1 MSRSHRVLYGPLVTG
16 GMPAEGPPNPDSSAS
31 PDDAA
36 GPTDDRP
43 VAVRTTGLT
52 KRYGDDVLAV
62 DDLDLT
68 VYAGEIFGFLG
79 PNGAGKSTTIDV
91 IMDYVRPSAGS
102 ATVLG
107 RDAQAETRAVH
118 ERVGILPDGYGLY
131 ERLTGRKNLEYA
143 VALKGT
149 GDDVDDLIDR
159 VGLDSAAADRAVGG
173 YSKGMTQRLALA
185 IALVGDPDV
194 LILDEPS
201 SGLDPNGVRLVR
213 EIARDHA
220 DRGKTVFFSSH
231 ILSQVEAVCDR
242 VAILDRGRLVAVD
255 TIAGLRDAL
264 DTGSTVTLTVDAVPD
279 RLTLGE
285 VAGVDDV
292 AVDDRTIRVRVAEA
306 AAKVDV
312 IDRVR
317 DDGAAVLDVA
327 IAESSLEDLF
337 SAYTGGSPP
346 DRDGPDAAGAS
357 LADADGGA

>member
-1 MSRSHRVLYGPLVTG
+1 
-16 GMPAEGPPNPDSSAS
+16 MPAETYPSDDPTAS
-31 PDDAA
+31 
-36 GPTDDRP
+36 TDDRP

-68 VYAGEIFGFLG
+68 VYEGEIFGFLG

-91 IMDYVRPSAGS
+91 IMDYVRPSSGS

-143 VALKGT
+143 VALKGAD
-149 GDDVDDLIDR
+149 DDVDDLLDR
-159 VGLDSAAADRAVGG
+159 VGLESAAADRAVGG

-255 TIAGLRDAL
+255 TIDGLREAL

-285 VAGVDDV
+285 LSGVDDV
-292 AVDDRTIRVRVAEA
+292 AVDGRTIRVRVGEA

-312 IDRVR
+312 IDRAR
-317 DDGAAVLDVA
+317 DDGAAILDVA

-346 DRDGPDAAGAS
+346 DRDAPVTRGPE
-357 LADADGGA
+357 ADR

>member
-1 MSRSHRVLYGPLVTG
+1 
-16 GMPAEGPPNPDSSAS
+16 MPADAPPPSD
-31 PDDAA
+31 
-36 GPTDDRP
+36 GTTDDEP
-43 VAVRTTGLT
+43 VAIRTSGLT

-107 RDAQAETRAVH
+107 HDAQAETRAVH

-279 RLTLGE
+279 RLMLGE

>member
-1 MSRSHRVLYGPLVTG
+1 
-16 GMPAEGPPNPDSSAS
+16 MPADAPPSSEEA
-31 PDDAA
+31 
-36 GPTDDRP
+36 TDDRP
-43 VAVRTTGLT
+43 VAVRTSDLT

-62 DDLDLT
+62 DALDLT

-91 IMDYVRPSAGS
+91 IMDYVRPSAGRV
-102 ATVLG
+102 TVLG
-107 RDAQAETRAVH
+107 HDAQAETRAVH

-143 VALKGT
+143 VELEGT
-149 GDDVDDLIDR
+149 GDDVDALLDR
-159 VGLDSAAADRAVGG
+159 VGLESAAADRAVGG

>member
-1 MSRSHRVLYGPLVTG
+1 
-16 GMPAEGPPNPDSSAS
+16 MPAETYPSDDPTAS
-31 PDDAA
+31 
-36 GPTDDRP
+36 TDDRP

-52 KRYGDDVLAV
+52 KRYSDDVLAV

-68 VYAGEIFGFLG
+68 VYEGEIFGFLG

-91 IMDYVRPSAGS
+91 IMDYVRPSSGS

-143 VALKGT
+143 VALKGAD
-149 GDDVDDLIDR
+149 DDVDDLLDR
-159 VGLDSAAADRAVGG
+159 VGLESAAADRAVGG

-255 TIAGLRDAL
+255 TIDGLREAL

-285 VAGVDDV
+285 LSGVDDV
-292 AVDDRTIRVRVAEA
+292 AVDDRTIRVRVGEA

-312 IDRVR
+312 IDRAR
-317 DDGAAVLDVA
+317 EDGAAILDVA

-346 DRDGPDAAGAS
+346 DRSGS
-357 LADADGGA
+357 DADSPEGDR

>member
-1 MSRSHRVLYGPLVTG
+1 M
-16 GMPAEGPPNPDSSAS
+16 S
-31 PDDAA
+31 PDVSPSADA
-36 GPTDDRP
+36 PRSSDDRP
-43 VAVRTTGLT
+43 VAVRTSGLT

-79 PNGAGKSTTIDV
+79 PNGAGMSTTIDV

-102 ATVLG
+102 AAVLG

-143 VALKGT
+143 VALKGAD
-149 GDDVDDLIDR
+149 DDVDALLDR
-159 VGLDSAAADRAVGG
+159 VGLDAAAADRAVGG

-264 DTGSTVTLTVDAVPD
+264 DAGSTVTLTVDAVPD

-285 VAGVDDV
+285 LPGVDDV
-292 AVDDRTIRVRVAEA
+292 AVDGRTIRVRVGEA
-306 AAKVDV
+306 GAKVDV

-317 DDGAAVLDVA
+317 DDGATVLDVA

-346 DRDGPDAAGAS
+346 DRGAS
-357 LADADGGA
+357 DVDPAGRER

>member
-1 MSRSHRVLYGPLVTG
+1 
-16 GMPAEGPPNPDSSAS
+16 MPAETAPSDDATAS
-31 PDDAA
+31 PDDESI
-36 GPTDDRP
+36 
-43 VAVRTTGLT
+43 AVQTTGLT

-62 DDLDLT
+62 ADLDLT

-143 VALKGT
+143 VALKGAD
-149 GDDVDDLIDR
+149 DDVDDLLDR
-159 VGLDSAAADRAVGG
+159 VGLESAAADRAVGG

-255 TIAGLRDAL
+255 TIDGLREAL

-285 VAGVDDV
+285 LSGVDDV
-292 AVDDRTIRVRVAEA
+292 AVDDRTIRVRVGEA

-312 IDRVR
+312 IDRAR
-317 DDGAAVLDVA
+317 EDGAAILDVA

-337 SAYTGGSPP
+337 SAYTGGSAP
-346 DRDGPDAAGAS
+346 DRSGSDADAAEGER
-357 LADADGGA
+357 

>member
-1 MSRSHRVLYGPLVTG
+1 
-16 GMPAEGPPNPDSSAS
+16 MPADAPPSSEEA
-31 PDDAA
+31 
-36 GPTDDRP
+36 TDDRP
-43 VAVRTTGLT
+43 VAVRTSDLT

-62 DDLDLT
+62 DALDLT

-91 IMDYVRPSAGS
+91 IMDYVRPSAGRV
-102 ATVLG
+102 TVLG
-107 RDAQAETRAVH
+107 HDAQAETRAVH

-143 VALKGT
+143 VELKGT
-149 GDDVDDLIDR
+149 GDDVDALLDR
-159 VGLDSAAADRAVGG
+159 VGLESAAADRAVGG

-255 TIAGLRDAL
+255 TIAGLRAAL
-264 DTGSTVTLTVDAVPD
+264 DAGSTVTLTVDAVPD

-292 AVDDRTIRVRVAEA
+292 AVDDRTIRVRVGEA

-317 DDGAAVLDVA
+317 DDGAAVLDVT

-346 DRDGPDAAGAS
+346 NRDGRDAAGPVA
-357 LADADGGA
+357 ADADGGTR

>member
-1 MSRSHRVLYGPLVTG
+1 
-16 GMPAEGPPNPDSSAS
+16 MPAETRPSDDPTAS
-31 PDDAA
+31 P
-36 GPTDDRP
+36 DDRP
-43 VAVRTTGLT
+43 VAVRTSGLT
-52 KRYGDDVLAV
+52 KRYGDDVTAV

-107 RDAQAETRAVH
+107 HDAQAETRAVH

-131 ERLTGRKNLEYA
+131 ERLTGRENLAYA
-143 VALKGT
+143 IALKDAD
-149 GDDVDDLIDR
+149 DDVDDLLDR
-159 VGLDSAAADRAVGG
+159 VGLEAAAADRAVGG
-173 YSKGMTQRLALA
+173 YSKGMTQRLALG
-185 IALVGDPDV
+185 IALVGDPAV

-213 EIARDHA
+213 DIARERA

-255 TIAGLRDAL
+255 TIDGLRDAI
-264 DTGSTVTLTVDAVPD
+264 DAGSTVTLTVDAVPEP
-279 RLTLGE
+279 LTLGD
-285 VAGVDDV
+285 VPGVDDV
-292 AVDDRTIRVRVAEA
+292 AVDDRTIRVRVGEA

-317 DDGAAVLDVA
+317 EDGAAVLDVG

-337 SAYTGGSPP
+337 SAYTGRATPTGADPE
-346 DRDGPDAAGAS
+346 AAVEAER
-357 LADADGGA
+357 

>member
-1 MSRSHRVLYGPLVTG
+1 
-16 GMPAEGPPNPDSSAS
+16 MPAETHPS
-31 PDDAA
+31 DDPTA
-36 GPTDDRP
+36 PTDDRP
-43 VAVRTTGLT
+43 VAVQTTCLT

-131 ERLTGRKNLEYA
+131 ERLSGRENLEYA
-143 VALKGT
+143 VALKDAD
-149 GDDVDDLIDR
+149 DDVDDLLDR
-159 VGLDSAAADRAVGG
+159 VGLDRAAADRAVGG

-231 ILSQVEAVCDR
+231 ILGQVEAVCDR

-255 TIAGLRDAL
+255 TIEGLRDAL

-285 VAGVDDV
+285 LAGVDDV
-292 AVDDRTIRVRVAEA
+292 AVDERTIRVRVGEA

-312 IDRVR
+312 IDRAR
-317 DDGAAVLDVA
+317 EDGAAILDVA

-337 SAYTGGSPP
+337 SAYTGGSAPARDAP
-346 DRDGPDAAGAS
+346 DIAASDADAAE
-357 LADADGGA
+357 GGR

>member
-1 MSRSHRVLYGPLVTG
+1 
-16 GMPAEGPPNPDSSAS
+16 MPAEGPPDRDSSA
-31 PDDAA
+31 PADHAA

-68 VYAGEIFGFLG
+68 VYTGEIFGFLG

-143 VALKGT
+143 IALKGAD
-149 GDDVDDLIDR
+149 DDVDDLLDR
-159 VGLDSAAADRAVGG
+159 VGLEAAAADRPVDG
-173 YSKGMTQRLALA
+173 YSKGMSQRLALA

-264 DTGSTVTLTVDAVPD
+264 DTGSTVTLTLDAAPD

-285 VAGVDDV
+285 LAGVDDV
-292 AVDDRTIRVRVAEA
+292 AVDGRTVRVRVGDA

-317 DDGAAVLDVA
+317 EDGAAVLDVA
-327 IAESSLEDLF
+327 IEESSLEDLF
-337 SAYTGGSPP
+337 SAYTGGSSPG
-346 DRDGPDAAGAS
+346 RNGPDADASDGAS
-357 LADADGGA
+357 RGDEPGADDPNADAAEGQR